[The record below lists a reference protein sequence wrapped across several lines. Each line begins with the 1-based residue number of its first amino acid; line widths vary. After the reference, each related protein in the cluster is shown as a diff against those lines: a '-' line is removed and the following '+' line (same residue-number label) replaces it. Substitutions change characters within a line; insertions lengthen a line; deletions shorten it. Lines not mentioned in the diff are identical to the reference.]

1 MKQLISSLILLVL
14 LTLSDTSEAQ
24 QSQDFGDYV
33 VHYNALNTNFIPPQ
47 VAKGYGIHRSSSRA
61 LLNITVLKKV
71 MDTPG
76 TAVKA
81 NVTASGT
88 NLTGQRREIDIRE
101 IKEAEGAIYRYINPP
116 VMGPDAMLPKIN
128 TLPGT
133 KRQTAFPDGDG
144 QFATGKNGTDMG
156 GHVIRTFHA
165 VGVARVTIRHKP
177 VDEAFQIPTDVR
189 IGILG
194 NQQGCAGVTEKYMT
208 QPNGNTA
215 LHDYVL

>member
-14 LTLSDTSEAQ
+14 LTFSETSEAQ

-71 MDTPG
+71 MNTPG

-101 IKEAEGAIYRYINPP
+101 IKEAEGAIYYIGELP
-116 VMGPDAMLPKIN
+116 VHNLETYNFTVEVHPEGESAPLIVKF
-128 TLPGT
+128 
-133 KRQTAFPDGDG
+133 RQ
-144 QFATGKNGTDMG
+144 QFY
-156 GHVIRTFHA
+156 
-165 VGVARVTIRHKP
+165 
-177 VDEAFQIPTDVR
+177 
-189 IGILG
+189 
-194 NQQGCAGVTEKYMT
+194 TE
-208 QPNGNTA
+208 
-215 LHDYVL
+215 